1 MKKRSMVHLISII
14 SVGLTV
20 TLITGTNA
28 LMSTKTGGPNPPS
41 DGAALYGSKCAI
53 CHGPNGAGTPAWK
66 SKGQPDLSNAE
77 WQKTHSDAQIA
88 ERIKQGKGKMPPFG
102 NKLSEED
109 VVALVKQV
117 RHFRK

>member
-1 MKKRSMVHLISII
+1 MKKRRAIHFIAILL
-14 SVGLTV
+14 VGLTIS
-20 TLITGTNA
+20 LINGTNA
-28 LMSTKTGGPNPPS
+28 LMSTIPKEPNPP

-53 CHGPNGAGTPAWK
+53 CHGRNGAGTPAWK

-77 WQKTHSDAQIA
+77 WQKSHSDAQIA

-109 VVALVKQV
+109 VMALVKQV
-117 RHFRK
+117 RNFKK